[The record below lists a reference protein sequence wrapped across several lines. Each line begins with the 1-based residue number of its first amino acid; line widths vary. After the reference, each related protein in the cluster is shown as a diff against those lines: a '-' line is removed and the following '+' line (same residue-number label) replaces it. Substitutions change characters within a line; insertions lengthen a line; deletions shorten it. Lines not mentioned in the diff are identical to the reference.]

1 MEWDRL
7 GKTSVTIQPSPYPS
21 SDSSTTKTHLSSPAT
36 RSLKS
41 SRGADSE
48 LGSWLALPDRLL
60 GGSEPKFSQQEG
72 CWKWGSGRR
81 GGGAEPSARGT
92 GAGLCP
98 RVVPGAVGSAVGERA
113 GSSCSCL
120 PRSCCPCGCLGP
132 VWGTASSSLP
142 LGAQLKGLLARS
154 KLSSPV
160 PLLPCAQIGL
170 PKPRCPRCPGGCE
183 PGLSAPSASGH
194 RGTFE
199 ADLPL

>member
-48 LGSWLALPDRLL
+48 LGGWLALPDRLL

-72 CWKWGSGRR
+72 CWKWGSRRR

-120 PRSCCPCGCLGP
+120 PCSCCPCGCPGP
-132 VWGTASSSLP
+132 VWGTASSSLL

-160 PLLPCAQIGL
+160 PLLPCAKLG
-170 PKPRCPRCPGGCE
+170 CPNHAALGALGAVSPG
-183 PGLSAPSASGH
+183 
-194 RGTFE
+194 
-199 ADLPL
+199 